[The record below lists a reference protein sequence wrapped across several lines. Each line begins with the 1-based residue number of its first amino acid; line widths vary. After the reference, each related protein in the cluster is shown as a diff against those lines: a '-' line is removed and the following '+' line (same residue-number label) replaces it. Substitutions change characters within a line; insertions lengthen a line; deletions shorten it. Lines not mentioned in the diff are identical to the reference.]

1 MILIY
6 FASGECI
13 DDVVNNRTNHQFTSA
28 IVVYFMNRTKVG
40 WIIKRTIFTVYV
52 CLNHSWRYEHNQFE
66 RRDEKPRHQRQSFSK
81 VRQFL
86 YLSVYL
92 SASFIKYTVS
102 FTTFQRLKSV
112 LWKKLFQCNL
122 RSMYLFC
129 PKFSKNHSRKSF
141 IKKLLDSI
149 LYVLSFS
156 VHNVPSHFYDLILV
170 CSDCY

>member
-1 MILIY
+1 MILVY

-13 DDVVNNRTNHQFTSA
+13 NDVANNRTNHQFTSA

-112 LWKKLFQCNL
+112 LFNVILGLCIYFVQNSVKIILE
-122 RSMYLFC
+122 
-129 PKFSKNHSRKSF
+129 NHLLKSF
-141 IKKLLDSI
+141 WIAYYMFCHLVYI
-149 LYVLSFS
+149 MF
-156 VHNVPSHFYDLILV
+156 PLI
-170 CSDCY
+170 SMTWF